1 MVIMVIRKITNR
13 FYRLVLIQR
22 ELPGGARRPGYV
34 TLKSRN
40 PGRNQGYIIRASA
53 FTDVNC
59 LELLAQKTVIVTKSR
74 TVKKNVSF
82 Q

>member
-1 MVIMVIRKITNR
+1 MVIRKITNR

-22 ELPGGARRPGYV
+22 ELPGGARRPGNV
-34 TLKSRN
+34 TSNPWN
-40 PGRNQGYIIRASA
+40 PGINQGYIIRTSA

-59 LELLAQKTVIVTKSR
+59 LELLSQKTVIVTKSR

>member
-1 MVIMVIRKITNR
+1 MVIRKITNR

-22 ELPGGARRPGYV
+22 ELPGGARRPGNV
-34 TLKSRN
+34 TSNPWN
-40 PGRNQGYIIRASA
+40 PGINQGYIIRTSA

>member
-1 MVIMVIRKITNR
+1 MVIRKITNR

-22 ELPGGARRPGYV
+22 ELPGGARRPGNV
-34 TLKSRN
+34 TSNPWN
-40 PGRNQGYIIRASA
+40 PGINLRTSA

>member
-1 MVIMVIRKITNR
+1 MVIRKITNR

-22 ELPGGARRPGYV
+22 ELPGGARRPGNV
-34 TLKSRN
+34 TSNPWN
-40 PGRNQGYIIRASA
+40 PGINQGYIIRTLA

>member
-1 MVIMVIRKITNR
+1 MVIRKITNR

-22 ELPGGARRPGYV
+22 EPPGGARRPGNV
-34 TLKSRN
+34 TSNPWN
-40 PGRNQGYIIRASA
+40 PGINQGYIIRTSA

>member
-1 MVIMVIRKITNR
+1 MVIRKITNR

-22 ELPGGARRPGYV
+22 ELPGGARRPGNV
-34 TLKSRN
+34 TSNPWN
-40 PGRNQGYIIRASA
+40 PGINQGYIIRTSA

-59 LELLAQKTVIVTKSR
+59 LELLAQKIVIVTKSR